1 MGMHNRY
8 FMDLCLTLQKMHGQA
23 YEYGDDPH
31 NLSLDMTD
39 SELKRKKTDG
49 TPKLNG
55 SEDGANGVKRNKR

>member
-1 MGMHNRY
+1 
-8 FMDLCLTLQKMHGQA
+8 MHGQA